1 LTPAAAEPFMPAE
14 GTPVLENL
22 AFDLAREASELSAQ
36 LHPVVRLSVADLV
49 RSMNCYYSNLIEGHN
64 THPRDID
71 RALAA
76 DYSSDPHRR
85 DLQLEAR
92 AHIEVQQMIDERV
105 GDMPRPPASRAFIE
119 WTHREFCK
127 RLPES
132 LLVVENP
139 DTRERIPFVPGQMRS
154 RIVAVGRHVAPDA
167 GDLPTFMGRFEEAY
181 DATRLTK
188 PRQVIAVAAAHH
200 RFLWIH
206 PFLDGNGRVARLMSH
221 ALLLDIGVGSALWSV
236 SRGLARDSGEYK
248 RLLMAADQPRRNDL
262 DGRGALCHAALIDFC
277 RFFLETCLDQV
288 RYMRELLDPSE
299 LQRRMEI
306 YVRDEES
313 AERLPKRSYAVLRE
327 ALLAGDLERG
337 RIPQLID
344 TSERTARRV
353 VSALID
359 KRLAGLRL
367 AQGAIATG
375 IPHRRRRA
383 LVPEA
388 LSGDVMG
395 TSRRVGEM
403 LNLPALSKG

>member
-1 LTPAAAEPFMPAE
+1 MTPAAAEPFMPAE
-14 GTPVLENL
+14 GTAVLENL

-36 LHPVVRLSVADLV
+36 LHPVVRLSVAELV

-92 AHIEVQQMIDERV
+92 AHIEVQRMIDERA
-105 GDMPRPPASRAFIE
+105 GNLPRPPVARAFIE
-119 WTHREFCK
+119 WTHREFCQ

-132 LLVVENP
+132 LLVVVNP
-139 DTRERIPFVPGQMRS
+139 DTGERVPVVPGQLRT
-154 RIVAVGRHVAPDA
+154 RTVAVGRHVAPA
-167 GDLPTFMGRFEEAY
+167 PGDLPALMGRFEEAY
-181 DATRLTK
+181 DAARLTK

-221 ALLLDIGVGSALWSV
+221 ALLLDMGIGSALWSV
-236 SRGLARDSGEYK
+236 SRGLARSSGEYR
-248 RLLMAADQPRRNDL
+248 RLLMAADEPRRNDL
-262 DGRGALCHAALIDFC
+262 DGREMLSQDALIDFC

-299 LQRRMEI
+299 LQRRMEL

-313 AERLPKRSYAVLRE
+313 AERLPKRSFTVLRE
-327 ALLAGDLERG
+327 ALLAGYLERG
-337 RIPQLID
+337 RVPGLID

-353 VSALID
+353 ISALLE
-359 KRLAGLRL
+359 KRLLVSGSHKAPLRL
-367 AQGAIATG
+367 GFPIDVVERWFPKLYPAT
-375 IPHRRRRA
+375 
-383 LVPEA
+383 
-388 LSGDVMG
+388 
-395 TSRRVGEM
+395 
-403 LNLPALSKG
+403 

>member
-1 LTPAAAEPFMPAE
+1 MPAE
-14 GTPVLENL
+14 GAPVLENL
-22 AFDLAREASELSAQ
+22 AFDLAREAGELSAQ
-36 LHPVVRLSVADLV
+36 LHPVVRRSVADLV

-71 RALAA
+71 RALAE

-85 DLQLEAR
+85 DLQFEAR

-105 GDMPRPPASRAFIE
+105 GGAPRLPASLAFVE

-139 DTRERIPFVPGQMRS
+139 DTEERIPVVPGQLRS
-154 RIVAVGRHVAPDA
+154 RTVAVGRHVAPPA
-167 GDLPTFMGRFEEAY
+167 EDLPSFMRRFGEAY
-181 DATRLTK
+181 DAARLTK

-221 ALLLDIGVGSALWSV
+221 AMLLEIGIGTALWSV
-236 SRGLARDSGEYK
+236 SRGLARNSGEYK
-248 RLLMAADQPRRNDL
+248 RMLMAADEPRRNDL
-262 DGRGALCHAALIDFC
+262 DGRGALSHEALIEFC

-288 RYMRELLDPSE
+288 RYMRELLHPSE
-299 LQRRMEI
+299 LQRRMEL

-313 AERLPKRSYAVLRE
+313 AERLPKRSFVVLRE
-327 ALLAGDLERG
+327 ALLSGELERG

-353 VSALID
+353 ISALVD
-359 KRLAGLRL
+359 KRLLVSGSHKAPLRL
-367 AQGAIATG
+367 GFPIDVVERWFPRLYPAT
-375 IPHRRRRA
+375 
-383 LVPEA
+383 
-388 LSGDVMG
+388 
-395 TSRRVGEM
+395 
-403 LNLPALSKG
+403 

>member
-1 LTPAAAEPFMPAE
+1 MIPAAAEPFMPAE
-14 GTPVLENL
+14 GTAVLENL

-71 RALAA
+71 RALSA

-85 DLQLEAR
+85 DLQIEAR
-92 AHIEVQQMIDERV
+92 AHIEVQQMIDERA
-105 GDMPRPPASRAFIE
+105 GEMPRPPASRAFIE
-119 WTHREFCK
+119 WTHREFCR

-139 DTRERIPFVPGQMRS
+139 DTRERIPVVPGQMRS

-167 GDLPTFMGRFEEAY
+167 GDLPAFMERLEEGY
-181 DATRLTK
+181 DEGRLTK

-206 PFLDGNGRVARLMSH
+206 PFLDGNGRVARMMSH
-221 ALLLDIGVGSALWSV
+221 AMLLEIGIGSALWSV
-236 SRGLARDSGEYK
+236 SRGLARSSGEYK
-248 RLLMAADQPRRNDL
+248 RLLMAADEPRRNDL
-262 DGRGALCHAALIDFC
+262 DGRGALSHEALIDFC

-299 LQRRMEI
+299 LQRRMDL

-313 AERLPKRSYAVLRE
+313 AERLPKRSFVVLRE
-327 ALLAGDLERG
+327 ALLAGELERG

-353 VSALID
+353 ISALID
-359 KRLAGLRL
+359 KRLLVTRSHKAPLRL
-367 AQGAIATG
+367 GFPI
-375 IPHRRRRA
+375 
-383 LVPEA
+383 
-388 LSGDVMG
+388 DVVERWFPKLYPV
-395 TSRRVGEM
+395 T
-403 LNLPALSKG
+403 

>member
-1 LTPAAAEPFMPAE
+1 MTLGAGEPFMPAE
-14 GTPVLENL
+14 GTAVLENL

-92 AHIEVQQMIDERV
+92 AHIEVQRMIDERA
-105 GDMPRPPASRAFIE
+105 GDLPRPPVARAFIE
-119 WTHREFCK
+119 WAHREFYR

-132 LLVVENP
+132 LLVVVNP
-139 DTRERIPFVPGQMRS
+139 DTAERVPVVPGQLRTHT
-154 RIVAVGRHVAPDA
+154 VAVGRHVAPA
-167 GDLPTFMGRFEEAY
+167 SQDLPSFLGRFEEAY
-181 DATRLTK
+181 DASRLTK

-221 ALLLDIGVGSALWSV
+221 ALLLDIGIGSALWSV
-236 SRGLARDSGEYK
+236 SRGLARNSGEYK

-262 DGRGALCHAALIDFC
+262 DGRGALSQGALIDFC
-277 RFFLETCLDQV
+277 KFFLENCLDQI

-299 LQRRMEI
+299 LQRRMEL

-313 AERLPKRSYAVLRE
+313 AERLPKRSFTVLRE
-327 ALLAGDLERG
+327 VLLAGELERG
-337 RIPQLID
+337 RVPALID

-353 VSALID
+353 ISALLE
-359 KRLAGLRL
+359 KRLLVSSSHKSPLRL
-367 AQGAIATG
+367 GFPI
-375 IPHRRRRA
+375 
-383 LVPEA
+383 
-388 LSGDVMG
+388 DVVERWFPKLYPV
-395 TSRRVGEM
+395 T
-403 LNLPALSKG
+403 

>member
-1 LTPAAAEPFMPAE
+1 MTPAAAEPFMPAE
-14 GTPVLENL
+14 GTVVLENL
-22 AFDLAREASELSAQ
+22 AFDLARDASELSAQ

-92 AHIEVQQMIDERV
+92 AHIEVQRRIDERAAEL
-105 GDMPRPPASRAFIE
+105 PRPPVSAAFIE
-119 WTHREFCK
+119 WTHREFCA
-127 RLPES
+127 RLPET
-132 LLVVENP
+132 LLVVVNP
-139 DTRERIPFVPGQMRS
+139 DTGERVPVVPGKLRS
-154 RIVAVGRHVAPDA
+154 RTVAVGRHVAPA
-167 GDLPTFMGRFEEAY
+167 PEDLPAFMGRFEQAY

-188 PRQVIAVAAAHH
+188 SRRVIAVAAAHH

-221 ALLLDIGVGSALWSV
+221 ALLLDIGIGSALWSV
-236 SRGLARDSGEYK
+236 ARGLARNSGEYK

-262 DGRGALCHAALIDFC
+262 DGRGALSQDALIDFC

-288 RYMRELLDPSE
+288 RYMRELLDPTE
-299 LQRRMEI
+299 LQRRMEL

-313 AERLPKRSYAVLRE
+313 AERLPKRSFAVLRE
-327 ALLAGDLERG
+327 ALLAGELERG
-337 RIPQLID
+337 RVPTLID

-353 VSALID
+353 ISALIE
-359 KRLAGLRL
+359 KRLLVSASHKAPLRL
-367 AQGAIATG
+367 GFPIDVVERWFPKLYPAT
-375 IPHRRRRA
+375 
-383 LVPEA
+383 
-388 LSGDVMG
+388 
-395 TSRRVGEM
+395 
-403 LNLPALSKG
+403 

>member
-1 LTPAAAEPFMPAE
+1 LSPAAAEPFMPAQ
-14 GTPVLENL
+14 GTAVLENL

-36 LHPVVRLSVADLV
+36 LHPVVRLSVAELV

-105 GDMPRPPASRAFIE
+105 EDLPHPPASRAFIE
-119 WTHREFCK
+119 WTHREFCR
-127 RLPES
+127 RLPDS

-139 DTRERIPFVPGQMRS
+139 DTKERIPVVPGQLRT
-154 RIVAVGRHVAPDA
+154 RTVAVGRHVAPVA
-167 GDLPTFMGRFEEAY
+167 EDLPAFIGRFEEAY
-181 DATRLTK
+181 DSARLTK
-188 PRQVIAVAAAHH
+188 PCQVIAVAAAHH

-221 ALLLDIGVGSALWSV
+221 AMLLEIGIGSALWSV
-236 SRGLARDSGEYK
+236 SRGLARSSGDYK
-248 RLLMAADQPRRNDL
+248 RLLKAADEPRRNDL
-262 DGRGALCHAALIDFC
+262 DGRGALSHKALIDFC

-299 LQRRMEI
+299 LQRRMEL
-306 YVRDEES
+306 YARDEES
-313 AERLPKRSYAVLRE
+313 AERLPKRSFAVLRE
-327 ALLAGDLERG
+327 ALLAGELERG
-337 RIPQLID
+337 RIPHLID

-353 VSALID
+353 ISALID
-359 KRLAGLRL
+359 KRLLVSGSHKAPLRL
-367 AQGAIATG
+367 GFPI
-375 IPHRRRRA
+375 
-383 LVPEA
+383 
-388 LSGDVMG
+388 DVVERWFPKLYPV
-395 TSRRVGEM
+395 T
-403 LNLPALSKG
+403 